1 MLFAQLMDSQTFL
14 RVDVNRFGK
23 TKSYSVY
30 PNDILVYRLKG
41 KMTYNKD
48 RVMAMSD
55 STLVFTNYTEVRLDQ
70 IKTIKM
76 DVQTHLIAPFS
87 FVFMAGGIC
96 FLPLNS
102 LNNLITDTRPIYNEK
117 ATYISVAL
125 ITTGFLI
132 KQLGIRRVR
141 LNRNTNLKVLQ
152 LDYQHL
158 NQKDTIR

>member
-1 MLFAQLMDSQTFL
+1 MLLTQLLDSQNFL

-23 TKSYSVY
+23 TKTYSVY
-30 PNDILVYRLKG
+30 PNDILVYRLNG
-41 KMTYNKD
+41 KITYNKNKI
-48 RVMAMSD
+48 MAMSD
-55 STLVFTNYTEVRLDQ
+55 STLVFTDYTEVRLDQ

-76 DVQTHLIAPFS
+76 DVQTHLIAPFR
-87 FVFMAGGIC
+87 FVFMAAGIG

-117 ATYISVAL
+117 AAYISAAL
-125 ITTGFLI
+125 ITTSFLI

-141 LNRNTNLKVLQ
+141 LNRNTSLKVLQ